1 MHYWRQ
7 TLPRRHERVVVLEY
21 KQDLINFA
29 ARHTSAR
36 GHVDG
41 LMLCEKRACV
51 RR

>member
-7 TLPRRHERVVVLEY
+7 TLPQRHERVVVLEY

-41 LMLCEKRACV
+41 LML
-51 RR
+51 